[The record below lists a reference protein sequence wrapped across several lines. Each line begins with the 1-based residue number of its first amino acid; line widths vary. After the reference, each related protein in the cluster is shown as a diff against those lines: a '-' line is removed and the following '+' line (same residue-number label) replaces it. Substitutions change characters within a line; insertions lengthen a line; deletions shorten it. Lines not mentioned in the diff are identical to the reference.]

1 MLQRA
6 NRSCLRACA
15 GWSATARLAC
25 CSSPPAQPPTPPRQR
40 RRRQSST
47 AAGGGTTV
55 HQHSG
60 FRVHQFPIL
69 DDNYSYLIACDVT
82 GEAAAVDPAEP
93 ETTLAEV
100 EKAGLTLTTV
110 LCTHKH
116 WDHSQGNE
124 ALAAHIPGLR
134 VVGTAHEECPAATE
148 LVSGG
153 ESIELF
159 SSVWQAGGAPV
170 SAKVLF
176 TPYHTA
182 GHVSFLLPGALFCAD
197 SLFVGGCG
205 RNFEGTAEQMHDCL
219 IDQFAAAKPETA
231 VYCGHEYTVS
241 NLKFCAAIEPDN
253 AATAAKLEWSL
264 AQREAGAPTVP
275 STIAEEL
282 TYNVFMRT
290 DEASVQKTVGCEGDA
305 VGTMREL
312 RARKDTF

>member
-1 MLQRA
+1 M
-6 NRSCLRACA
+6 
-15 GWSATARLAC
+15 
-25 CSSPPAQPPTPPRQR
+25 
-40 RRRQSST
+40 
-47 AAGGGTTV
+47 

-69 DDNYSYLIACDVT
+69 DDNYSYLIACDIA

-116 WDHSQGNE
+116 WDHAQGNE

-170 SAKVLF
+170 SAEVLF

-182 GHVSFLLPGALFCAD
+182 GHVSFLLPGAAAWELPRRRGALFCAD

-205 RNFEGTAEQMHDCL
+205 RNFEGTAEQMLDCL
-219 IDQFAAAKPETA
+219 DRFAALPPETA

-241 NLKFCAAIEPDN
+241 NLRFCAAIEPDN

-275 STIAEEL
+275 STIGEEL

-290 DEASVQKTVGCEGDA
+290 DVSTVQQSVGERCRTGDRY
-305 VGTMREL
+305 VETMRAL
-312 RARKDTF
+312 RARKDTYAAVPRQVLPVPSENWSQ

>member
-1 MLQRA
+1 M
-6 NRSCLRACA
+6 
-15 GWSATARLAC
+15 
-25 CSSPPAQPPTPPRQR
+25 
-40 RRRQSST
+40 
-47 AAGGGTTV
+47 

-170 SAKVLF
+170 SAEVLF

-205 RNFEGTAEQMHDCL
+205 RNFEGTAEQMLDCL
-219 IDQFAAAKPETA
+219 DRFAALPPETA

-241 NLKFCAAIEPDN
+241 NLRFCAAIEPDN

-264 AQREAGAPTVP
+264 AQREAGVPTVP
-275 STIAEEL
+275 STIGEEL
-282 TYNVFMRT
+282 AYNVFMRT
-290 DEASVQKTVGCEGDA
+290 NVSTVQQSVGERCRTGDRY
-305 VGTMREL
+305 VETMRAL
-312 RARKDTF
+312 RARKDNYAAVPRQVLPVPSENWSQ